1 MTSRTDRILA
11 AQTCEV
17 EKHRPSLDAD
27 SQLLKLVVTIKLND
41 GGHPRA
47 VWIERESFTDLT
59 AAPRTHRLTNSMTAL

>member
-11 AQTCEV
+11 ALTCEV

-27 SQLLKLVVTIKLND
+27 SQLLKLVVTIKLNEA
-41 GGHPRA
+41 GWPRA

-59 AAPRTHRLTNSMTAL
+59 TAPRTHRLSSSLTSV